1 MTSST
6 QMIKNTLW
14 SVYDW
19 LFSTM
24 WIVESTRNDAK
35 VDIYRKMIWP
45 EISGNVLELGP
56 GFAASLKFL
65 AHTTTNDGS
74 FHVDPN
80 VIKSYTALEPNP
92 FMYARLQGNA
102 EANGFNVNYD
112 RLSYPDDKVH
122 NTVSPKPDMVP
133 FKIVRGT
140 LDDAANIPK
149 AVLAQAPFDS
159 ILTSFSLCTVRDPET
174 ALRNI
179 QSLLKPGGTFYFIEH
194 VRQPDP
200 KDMTVVEDNGVD
212 AVFWGKVQDWITPIW
227 RIVGHGCHVNRRSG
241 LTVAKIGGWKVV
253 DYKSVRPAIDLQS
266 RIMPLSFGKAV
277 KADN

>member
-1 MTSST
+1 
-6 QMIKNTLW
+6 
-14 SVYDW
+14 
-19 LFSTM
+19 M
-24 WIVESTRNDAK
+24 WIVESTRNDTK
-35 VDIYRKMIWP
+35 VDIYRKTIWP

-65 AHTTTNDGS
+65 AHATTSDGS

-80 VIKSYTALEPNP
+80 VIKSYTVLEPNP
-92 FMYARLQGNA
+92 FMYSRLQGNA

-112 RLSYPDDKVH
+112 RLSYPDEKMQ
-122 NTVSPKPDMVP
+122 NTVSPSPGMVP

-140 LDDAANIPK
+140 LDDADDIPK

-159 ILTSFSLCTVRDPET
+159 ILTSFSLCTVRSPET
-174 ALRNI
+174 ALKNI
-179 QSLLKPGGTFYFIEH
+179 QALLKPGGTFYFIEH

-200 KDMTVVEDNGVD
+200 RDPTVVEDNGVD
-212 AVFWGKVQDWITPIW
+212 AVFWGKVQDWITPVW
-227 RIVGHGCHVNRRSG
+227 RIIGHGCHVNRRSG

-253 DYKSVRPAIDLQS
+253 DYKSVRPVIDLQS

-277 KADN
+277 KADD